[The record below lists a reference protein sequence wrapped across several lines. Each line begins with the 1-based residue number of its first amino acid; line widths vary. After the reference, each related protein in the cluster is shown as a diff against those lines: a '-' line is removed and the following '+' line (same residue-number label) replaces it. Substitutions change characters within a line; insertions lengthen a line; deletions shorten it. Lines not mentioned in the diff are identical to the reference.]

1 MLFFVGAHPTH
12 AAFRDAGAFNGDVSL
27 WDVSSV
33 TSMFYSKLCLICL

>member
-12 AAFRDAGAFNGDVSL
+12 AAFLGADAFNGDVSM

-33 TSMFYSKLCLICL
+33 TSMVSSKLSF